1 MPYQCAIP
9 PVFLISLSPVILIA
23 VVHYFTLFIPQMD
36 HDSLLQSP
44 APVFRK
50 GFVIP
55 FLSKAFMMPL
65 HNLLSVAGSMHSS
78 PNLKI
83 LHVSYF
89 NLTYFHLIPSTQSL
103 FQKTNK
109 KSFYCFPNAY
119 RTHFCFRILA
129 HIVSLV
135 LNVFNHFVILCKF
148 YPTFRTNFSALPQP
162 SLSLLLLCT
171 VNLFFVL
178 CSLH

>member
-1 MPYQCAIP
+1 MCYPTCFSDLSITCDSHCSRALFHSFHPTDGSRQP
-9 PVFLISLSPVILIA
+9 PSVSS
-23 VVHYFTLFIPQMD
+23 
-36 HDSLLQSP
+36 SS
-44 APVFRK
+44 R
-50 GFVIP
+50 FVIP